1 MGGELSYKEE
11 NRMQPKVV
19 TLLFVSVLMGV
30 LLAPGLVLAAGYANS
45 DLLIET
51 AQLENMLNDPSVRVV
66 DARPNG
72 EYKKGH
78 IPGAVNLSY
87 QEIDDPK
94 GQVENELLPT
104 ETLATMLGDRGIGKD
119 TKVVFYDAS
128 GGFRAARLFWMMEY
142 LGHRKVAILNG
153 GYPKWVKEGRNVTKK
168 APTVE
173 KARFP
178 MSVTPRKLATADWLV
193 DRQNNKN
200 VVVIDVRGPG
210 SYNKGHIP
218 WAKNIPW
225 KGNINADKTVKSADE
240 LNQHFASKGVTKD
253 KNVAVHCQEGR
264 AAAHSY
270 FTLRLLGYPR
280 VRSYDR
286 SWAEWGLADDLPK
299 TSKASTGANPCSA
312 KNPCAPK

>member
-1 MGGELSYKEE
+1 
-11 NRMQPKVV
+11 MQTKVV

-30 LLAPGLVLAAGYANS
+30 LLAPGLVFAAGYANS

-51 AQLENMLNDPSVRVV
+51 AQLEKMLNDPGVRVV

-193 DRQNNKN
+193 VEENPIFYERL
-200 VVVIDVRGPG
+200 RGKFG
-210 SYNKGHIP
+210 AFFIETDIRET
-218 WAKNIPW
+218 WAGCDFKFM
-225 KGNINADKTVKSADE
+225 ADE
-240 LNQHFASKGVTKD
+240 TELARLTKD
-253 KNVAVHCQEGR
+253 WSGFHIGK
-264 AAAHSY
+264 
-270 FTLRLLGYPR
+270 
-280 VRSYDR
+280 
-286 SWAEWGLADDLPK
+286 
-299 TSKASTGANPCSA
+299 KASSNLGTSVLEIANCVASDNEVRRLILAAVMCIDLVRPPLILTWS
-312 KNPCAPK
+312 